1 MKTCL
6 KPVVARREKLFPP
19 RLILAPLDFSDC
31 SNAGLAAAKILA
43 QRFGSRLEL
52 AHVDQGPPPALSQ
65 GAMSAEAGLN
75 LAEYERGLRT
85 NLLAAREGVRRV
97 GTHLVQGD
105 PERAVTRLA
114 ADAAADLIVM
124 GTHGRRG
131 LRRLA
136 LGSVAEAAVHTCRIP
151 VLVTRTA
158 PSGRWPRRI
167 LAPYRMAPYADEAFL
182 VAVRWARFLGAE
194 LYVTYVQEDGAW
206 KAVDR
211 DEVTARVEHLL
222 GAGDPDPVWLWREGR
237 PCDQIA
243 AAATDK
249 ACDLVVL
256 AAHARGRLRDALIG
270 TTAERVLRCSPVPV
284 LAVPSQSAR

>member
-1 MKTCL
+1 MKTCT

-19 RLILAPLDFSDC
+19 RLILAPLDFSEC
-31 SNAGLAAAKILA
+31 SNAGLAAAKLLA

-65 GAMSAEAGLN
+65 GAMAAAAGEAL
-75 LAEYERGLRT
+75 LSYERGIRASLM
-85 NLLAAREGVRRV
+85 AAREGARRV
-97 GTHLVQGD
+97 GTHIVQGD
-105 PERAVTRLA
+105 PERAVPRLA

-131 LRRLA
+131 LGRLA
-136 LGSVAEAAVHTCRIP
+136 LGSVAEAAVHTCRVP
-151 VLVTRTA
+151 VLVTRSA

-167 LAPYRMAPYADEAFL
+167 LAPYRAAPYADEAFL
-182 VAVRWARFLGAE
+182 VALRWARFLGAE
-194 LYVTYVQEDGAW
+194 LYAVYVEEDGAW

-211 DEVTARVEHLL
+211 DELTARVEHLV
-222 GAGDPDPVWLWREGR
+222 GPGDPDPVWLWRDGR
-237 PCDQIA
+237 PYEQIA
-243 AAATDK
+243 AAAEDK

-270 TTAERVLRCSPVPV
+270 TTAERVLRCSTVPV